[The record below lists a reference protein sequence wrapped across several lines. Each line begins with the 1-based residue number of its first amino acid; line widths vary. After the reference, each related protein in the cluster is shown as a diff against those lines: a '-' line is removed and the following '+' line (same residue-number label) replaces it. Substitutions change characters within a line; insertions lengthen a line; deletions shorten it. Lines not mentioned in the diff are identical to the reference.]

1 MILLSIFIICRLLS
15 KWRDMCSSDFPFVS
29 ACRYFRLFRQ
39 VTAKAK
45 KWRLR
50 VCESMAIYCY
60 VYILSTKHV
69 SRCILKLKIFLTI
82 ICMRNESD
90 LFTWTVVK
98 ARQHTPCGTTQWQWG
113 RTIEHCIC
121 LFRIR
126 WKCCL
131 HECAVISQFW
141 LSHYVTSTPFLS
153 SSVNNVILLCMLI
166 S

>member
-1 MILLSIFIICRLLS
+1 MTGHVFLRFCNFLKKEVI
-15 KWRDMCSSDFPFVS
+15 
-29 ACRYFRLFRQ
+29 FRLYPHVAILDFLDRSPR
-39 VTAKAK
+39 KRK